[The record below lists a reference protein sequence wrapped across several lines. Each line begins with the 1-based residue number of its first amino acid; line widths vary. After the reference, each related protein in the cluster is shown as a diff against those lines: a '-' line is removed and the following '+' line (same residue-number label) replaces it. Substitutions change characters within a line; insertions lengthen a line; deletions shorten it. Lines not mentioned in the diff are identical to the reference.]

1 MTSDLGL
8 TMMRFSFVLLTS
20 CFLGAPVLAAG
31 ENSGLFED
39 LEFVAETS
47 ISSAGVQELSL
58 CHTTDDVRLFGVT
71 VFSNITGYALAAD
84 ACSGEIIQRLSPDDI
99 RNAQAAGTIDQAIP
113 VIAKND
119 VGRNL
124 TNYGVWL
131 AVIMG
136 LVAVIIRRVKA
147 LMGYDLRGP
156 LRRKTTQQ
164 IIKAMCHAGQ
174 RDGIV
179 DSREI
184 ALIRRTAQR
193 LTRRAIRPSEIVK
206 AADKAKGSLTET
218 DYINFGRGLRDGEKD
233 IMMRAVFYV
242 TLASG
247 RLFPAEYE
255 FLIGLAHGIGMPG
268 EDFRRVMNDALGD
281 LDRYPPR

>member
-1 MTSDLGL
+1 MT
-8 TMMRFSFVLLTS
+8 RFSFV
-20 CFLGAPVLAAG
+20 FLVACLFGLPAFAVT
-31 ENSGLFED
+31 ENTGLFED
-39 LEFVAETS
+39 LEFVGETTVATPGQAQ
-47 ISSAGVQELSL
+47 IAL
-58 CHTTDDVRLFGVT
+58 CHTTDDVRLLGFT
-71 VFSNITGYALAAD
+71 LFSNITGYALATES
-84 ACSGEIIQRLSPDDI
+84 CTGELVQRLTADDI
-99 RNAQAAGTIDQAIP
+99 RSAQAAGTIDPAIP

-119 VGRNL
+119 VRRNL
-124 TNYGVWL
+124 TNYGVWI

-147 LMGYDLRGP
+147 LLGYDLRGP

-164 IIKAMCHAGQ
+164 IISAMCHAGQ
-174 RDGIV
+174 RDGII

-206 AADKAKGSLTET
+206 AADKAKDNLTEN

-233 IMMRAVFYV
+233 ILMRAVFYV

-247 RLFPAEYE
+247 RLYPAEHE
-255 FLIGLAHGIGMPG
+255 FLTGLAYGIGMPG

-281 LDRYPPR
+281 LDLYPPR